1 MAVNDPESF
10 QCRLNIVGPPRQ
22 SGISDT
28 LWHVQSLEAGN
39 STGDGGEYSSAE
51 CLETHPTCRQHSKK
65 AIGIFFSVFCWPDT
79 SSYKFYHFPQCN
91 KAYILQK
98 YDPWKFPHVVSKL
111 NTAVIGVSGLFPA
124 RDTLTTEWQ
133 QLNDPTRPR
142 AQLTS
147 NCSKCQQPG
156 EAHRGAFKFRSSW
169 VGNIFQEWLPFGP
182 HSIYAITVH
191 ALELKM

>member
-51 CLETHPTCRQHSKK
+51 CLETHPTCRQHSEK

-79 SSYKFYHFPQCN
+79 NSYKFYHFPQCN
-91 KAYILQK
+91 KAYILQI
-98 YDPWKFPHVVSKL
+98 YDPWKFPHVGVQAQHCGHWGLGFISGTGYF
-111 NTAVIGVSGLFPA
+111 NHWMTAVERSHA
-124 RDTLTTEWQ
+124 
-133 QLNDPTRPR
+133 PTRPIDV
-142 AQLTS
+142 QLLKVST
-147 NCSKCQQPG
+147 
-156 EAHRGAFKFRSSW
+156 ARRGS
-169 VGNIFQEWLPFGP
+169 
-182 HSIYAITVH
+182 
-191 ALELKM
+191 